1 MTERAKRA
9 IARIADVTQAHR
21 SSRRIRRNVK
31 VSGRRTSVSLEVAV
45 WDALAEICTREDMTI
60 DLLCDAIEA
69 RRRSASLAS
78 ALRIFAL
85 VYFRVLEQR
94 LYPRPKA
101 AAGGLREGRV
111 QAGFPAVLESALD
124 SFDQGRRRGSA
135 RGNTPANSTQANSTQ
150 ANSTQANS
158 TQANSTQANST
169 QANSTQANSTQA
181 NSTQANSQGDT
192 GGDSGGRDGAG
203 EPVC

>member
-1 MTERAKRA
+1 MTERAKRV
-9 IARIADVTQAHR
+9 IAGIADVAQAHR

-45 WDALAEICTREDMTI
+45 WDALAEICAREDMTI
-60 DLLCDAIEA
+60 DLLCDAIEV

-94 LYPRPKA
+94 LHPRPKA
-101 AAGGLREGRV
+101 AAGSLREGRG

-124 SFDQGRRRGSA
+124 SFDQGRRKGGPQGNI
-135 RGNTPANSTQANSTQ
+135 RGNT
-150 ANSTQANS
+150 
-158 TQANSTQANST
+158 
-169 QANSTQANSTQA
+169 
-181 NSTQANSQGDT
+181 
-192 GGDSGGRDGAG
+192 GGDPGGSNGAG
-203 EPVC
+203 EMGC